1 MMKRFTYLIIL
12 IAIGGLVFAQGVTG
26 TQSVVPKDPKS
37 MGMGGSFRVF
47 STGYDSFFG
56 NPAGFATPK
65 GSLTISDVAVWAYF
79 KPTQEN
85 IDKAMAIA
93 AGETTDSQTTSYITD
108 WVITNGLGAGVSY
121 GLGWAGKGF
130 GLGVTLVSDNVA
142 WGGSFLSAKLRT
154 KTQATAVA
162 GIGLPFSLGPVKF
175 RVGAD
180 ARAYYLLNSPVPSH
194 WPFSTIATPLLSS
207 GDVEAA
213 VRDLDIVGGYGFA
226 FDAGLTIGIGPL
238 SVGALV
244 RDYGLEFAM
253 QTTKVGTLIDEMMVP
268 LEGTEPYILNPTL
281 AVGSALQFNFGKV
294 LAPSLYVEAE
304 DVLSL
309 MDDGI
314 EAVWTKLHAG
324 AELKLFNFIAL
335 RGGLNKGWVS
345 VGAGIDLLFLEI
357 DAALFT
363 EETGINPGDSGRS
376 GLALQVALRL

>member
-1 MMKRFTYLIIL
+1 M
-12 IAIGGLVFAQGVTG
+12 V
-26 TQSVVPKDPKS
+26 
-37 MGMGGSFRVF
+37 GSIF
-47 STGYDSFFG
+47 
-56 NPAGFATPK
+56 
-65 GSLTISDVAVWAYF
+65 ISG
-79 KPTQEN
+79 KP
-85 IDKAMAIA
+85 
-93 AGETTDSQTTSYITD
+93 G
-108 WVITNGLGAGVSY
+108 
-121 GLGWAGKGF
+121 
-130 GLGVTLVSDNVA
+130 
-142 WGGSFLSAKLRT
+142 
-154 KTQATAVA
+154 
-162 GIGLPFSLGPVKF
+162 
-175 RVGAD
+175 
-180 ARAYYLLNSPVPSH
+180 
-194 WPFSTIATPLLSS
+194 FSTIATPLLSS

-363 EETGINPGDSGRS
+363 EETEIGR
-376 GLALQVALRL
+376 AHV